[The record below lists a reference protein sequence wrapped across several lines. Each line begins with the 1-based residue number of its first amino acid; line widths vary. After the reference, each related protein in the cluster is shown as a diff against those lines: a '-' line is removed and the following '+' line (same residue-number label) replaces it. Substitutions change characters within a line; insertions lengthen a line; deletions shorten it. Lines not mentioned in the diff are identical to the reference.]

1 MTHQFYFGYVYEP
14 GGSRTRFPILA
25 PSILQRRWHRNE
37 RADLPKLATMFG
49 DFLGMAP
56 FAQDSSAFSLLV
68 TQPIFDSVGPFPG
81 DIEVLQKVMES
92 VMVRHRWA
100 LVRSWLLRNIAHLWY
115 LQDRGCGKRRSVT
128 HPAQR
133 DRTARHG
140 SVRGYDLQCN
150 ASHDRRER
158 SRFRKKGPSK
168 SLQFQSCF
176 QAYAIIFTGLLL
188 PSIGMYRFLAARR

>member
-1 MTHQFYFGYVYEP
+1 MTASLLGLNFGTLSEVPYAEDAVPELDLAYPEEDDAAYKNDDDISDDDDLYEP
-14 GGSRTRFPILA
+14 HSKATRVMK
-25 PSILQRRWHRNE
+25 QRRWHRSE

-100 LVRSWLLRNIAHLWY
+100 LVRS
-115 LQDRGCGKRRSVT
+115 
-128 HPAQR
+128 
-133 DRTARHG
+133 
-140 SVRGYDLQCN
+140 
-150 ASHDRRER
+150 
-158 SRFRKKGPSK
+158 
-168 SLQFQSCF
+168 
-176 QAYAIIFTGLLL
+176 
-188 PSIGMYRFLAARR
+188 